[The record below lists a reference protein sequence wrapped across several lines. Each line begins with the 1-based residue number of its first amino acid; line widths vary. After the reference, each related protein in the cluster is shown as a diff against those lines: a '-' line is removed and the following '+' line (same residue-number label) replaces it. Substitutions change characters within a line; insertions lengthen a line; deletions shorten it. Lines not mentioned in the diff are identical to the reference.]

1 MTQISSIQDFDYKVM
16 KELNANY
23 ISETKEL
30 YEGVFRCDIKLEK
43 VLVPNDDGSRFLEKT
58 LTWFGIGKNQEDAEI
73 TAIKKACKYFG
84 WSENLIS

>member
-1 MTQISSIQDFDYKVM
+1 MRTITSIQDFDSKIM
-16 KELNANY
+16 EELNTNY

-43 VLVPNDDGSRFLEKT
+43 LLFTSKDGSRFQEIT
-58 LTWFGIGKNQEDAEI
+58 LAWFGIGKDQQDAEI

-84 WSENLIS
+84 WAENLIS